1 MGPAGPMGPPGPA
14 ASPGPGEEVFKNSS
28 LTGTANLT
36 AAGTTVALLTN
47 LPAGNYL
54 LMAKVTIGAN
64 AGSQDFCTL
73 LVGGTV
79 IDYSYATANISV
91 GIIWETAKLLGTVSL
106 PTSTNSI
113 SVTCS
118 NSTDSGMAQYPVLT
132 ALKVGSVTTQ

>member
-36 AAGTTVALLTN
+36 AAGTAVALLTN

>member
-1 MGPAGPMGPPGPA
+1 MGPPGPA

-36 AAGTTVALLTN
+36 ATGTAVALLTN

-73 LVGGTV
+73 RVGSTV
-79 IDYSYATANISV
+79 IDYSYATANVSV